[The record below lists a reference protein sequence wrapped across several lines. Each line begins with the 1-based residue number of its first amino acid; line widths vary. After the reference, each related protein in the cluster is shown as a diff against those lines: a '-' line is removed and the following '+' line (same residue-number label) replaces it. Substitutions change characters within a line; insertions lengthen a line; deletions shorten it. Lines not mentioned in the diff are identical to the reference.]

1 MQSEAT
7 TVTEPSQTDV
17 DPGEPGT
24 TPAPAPAA
32 AGNAVAPRTSR
43 FDRRWLIVVAVVV
56 GYLLQLAWRLWLI
69 RTATTPIAHAD
80 EDRYLLSA
88 RVLAGGPGGF
98 GNDTAAFRRMGY
110 PILLAPI
117 YSYTQDPFKVYHAAQ
132 VIGAVINALAFPL
145 AYLFARRVLHIHPRL
160 AVALAFLAVTL
171 PAIVYYSEFTLTD
184 VLFAPLGLGWLLLL
198 HTWLVGRTRIAR
210 LAASIGAGA
219 IVGYAAATH
228 VRGMVMLG
236 VHVLAVG
243 YLVLRE
249 RSRWKAAVASL
260 VAAVVLTRVDWL
272 AQNLVGDRLAR
283 GGVEPG
289 NRLFDRLTDARG
301 LLHILIDASGQ
312 IWYAG
317 VATWGLAAVGFVVA
331 LARVRGLDTGQ
342 DVSQYS
348 GPELPHGAAA
358 QRFILGTSLCC
369 VVLIALASSA
379 ALPPD
384 GRISNHAYFRYIAFL
399 MPVFVMLAG
408 AALRG
413 AGTARARWLVG
424 RAAVLVGVGA
434 VIVLS
439 QIPDYYRLKFER
451 FDTPETSFLTNTWN
465 TVPVAQAAVTSVV
478 LLLLFALGVAKPD
491 RRRLAVGTLAAVV
504 VLNLTAMVVI
514 NAKSIAPMVANEYK
528 YAPRLVHDM
537 GIHPGDV
544 VATSEKVAL
553 GTRLNH
559 QREVYWR
566 DVIEFDH
573 TTSAPPAEATVVVAP
588 WHSRNEDDW
597 HGEPLG
603 WERVAVDPIQEWAL
617 WLRVGDPRIGPDRE
631 VSKVD

>member
-1 MQSEAT
+1 MQSEA
-7 TVTEPSQTDV
+7 TVTEPSQADV
-17 DPGEPGT
+17 GPSEP
-24 TPAPAPAA
+24 PAAPATATAA
-32 AGNAVAPRTSR
+32 TADVTAPRPNR
-43 FDRRWLIVVAVVV
+43 FDRRWLIVLAVVV
-56 GYLLQLAWRLWLI
+56 GYLLQLGWRLWLI
-69 RTATTPIAHAD
+69 RTVTTPIAHAD

-88 RVLAGGPGGF
+88 RVLAGGPGGL

-132 VIGAVINALAFPL
+132 VIGATINALAFPL
-145 AYLFARRVLHIHPRL
+145 AYLFGRRVLHIRAWL
-160 AVALAFLAVTL
+160 ALVLAFVATTL

-184 VLFAPLGLGWLLLL
+184 VLFAPIGLGWLLLL
-198 HTWLVGRTRIAR
+198 HTWIVGRTRVARIA
-210 LAASIGAGA
+210 AIVGAGA
-219 IVGYAAATH
+219 VVGYAAAVH
-228 VRGMVMLG
+228 VRGLVMLG
-236 VHVLAVG
+236 AHLLAVG

-260 VAAVVLTRVDWL
+260 VAAIALTRVDWV
-272 AQNLVGDRLAR
+272 AQNLVGDRLVR

-289 NRLFDRLTDARG
+289 NRLLDRLTDARG
-301 LLHILIDASGQ
+301 LVHILIDATGQ
-312 IWYAG
+312 LWYAG
-317 VATWGLAAVGFVVA
+317 VATWGLAAVGLVVA
-331 LARVRGLDTGQ
+331 WNRVRRD
-342 DVSQYS
+342 DVEP
-348 GPELPHGAAA
+348 GDDA
-358 QRFILGTSLCC
+358 QRFILGTTLGSMA
-369 VVLIALASSA
+369 LIALASSA

-384 GRISNHAYFRYIAFL
+384 SRVSNHAYFRYIAFL

-408 AALRG
+408 DALRG
-413 AGTARARWLVG
+413 AGIRQAMSLVG
-424 RAAVLVGVGA
+424 RAAALVGVGT

-465 TVPVAQAAVTSVV
+465 SMPVAQAAVTS
-478 LLLLFALGVAKPD
+478 LLLLLIFALAVARRD
-491 RRRLAVGTLAAVV
+491 RRRLAGAALAAVL

-514 NAKSIAPMVANEYK
+514 NAKSVEPMVANEYK

-537 GIHPGDV
+537 GINASDV
-544 VATSEKVAL
+544 VATSKKVAL

-573 TTSAPPAEATVVVAP
+573 TQSGPPAEATVVVAP
-588 WHSRNEDDW
+588 WRSRNKDDW
-597 HGEPLG
+597 HGEQDG

-617 WLRVGDPRIGPDRE
+617 WLRAGDPRIEPDRKA
-631 VSKVD
+631 SKVD